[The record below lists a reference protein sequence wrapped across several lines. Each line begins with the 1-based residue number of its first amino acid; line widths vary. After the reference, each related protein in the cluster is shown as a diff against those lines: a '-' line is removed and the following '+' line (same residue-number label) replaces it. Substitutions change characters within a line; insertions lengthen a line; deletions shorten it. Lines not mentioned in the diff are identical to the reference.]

1 VKLPADATIAREKL
15 TRYLLVRQARGDK
28 SAFLAQAGYNLE
40 NANQLLDD
48 LRAQLLPLDATRLHS
63 TEFGELCEIRAT
75 LTGPNGVTLKVRF
88 IWMQERLSQ
97 ATKFITLIPEK

>member
-1 VKLPADATIAREKL
+1 MKLPADATIAREKL

-28 SAFLAQAGYNLE
+28 SAFLAQAGYRIE
-40 NANQLLDD
+40 NPDQLLDD
-48 LRAQLLPLDATRLHS
+48 LRAQLLPLDATPLHS
-63 TEFGELCEIRAT
+63 TEFGEFYEIRGK
-75 LTGPNGVTLKVRF
+75 LIGPNVVTLKVRS